1 MRPPIVEKTRPPRKG
16 RPSDML
22 DRLVRLF
29 EPQPRTAE
37 DWVVRMS
44 RPQVSPRDLDAFE
57 AWLDADPR
65 HGDDYAAVKT
75 MVRESQA
82 LRAEFVGDINLI
94 PRAAKTRRRPRA
106 VWLVPAL
113 GGGLAAAALV
123 IAVWPA
129 RDPMAGATTYQT
141 AVGEIREIVLADG
154 SHVTL
159 DTATTLRAR
168 LDGPVRRI
176 ALDQGTAYFAVA
188 HDKAHPFQ
196 VALADRRVIVT
207 GTHFTTGLR
216 GDQARVAVL
225 EGSVAVSRV
234 HPGQADALRDAARL
248 KPGDQVS
255 YRAGA
260 PLVREARIDPAQAAA
275 WREHRLIFQDT
286 ALVDVVAELSR
297 YTQTRIRI
305 ADPALGRRRVTAIFP
320 LDGADS
326 VIARADRLLPIS
338 VIRTGPGEVTVEAR

>member
-1 MRPPIVEKTRPPRKG
+1 MRPPIVEKTSPSPEG
-16 RPSDML
+16 RSSDML
-22 DRLVRLF
+22 DRLARLF
-29 EPQPRTAE
+29 ERQPRTAE
-37 DWVVRMS
+37 DWAVRLG
-44 RPQVSPRDLDAFE
+44 RPDVSPRDLDTFE
-57 AWLDADPR
+57 TWLDADPR
-65 HGDDYAAVKT
+65 RLEDYSALKAT
-75 MVRESQA
+75 ARDSQA
-82 LRAEFVGDINLI
+82 LRAEFVGDLNMI
-94 PRAAKTRRRPRA
+94 PRAAKTRRHPRA
-106 VWLVPAL
+106 VWLVPAV
-113 GGGLAAAALV
+113 GGLAAAALV

-129 RDPMAGATTYQT
+129 GDPMAGAAIYQT

-176 ALDQGTAYFAVA
+176 ALDKGAAYFAVA

-196 VALADRRVIVT
+196 VALADRQVVVT

-234 HPGQADALRDAARL
+234 RPGQADALRDAARL

-260 PLVREARIDPAQAAA
+260 PLVREARVDPTQAAA
-275 WREHRLIFQDT
+275 WREHRLIFQDA
-286 ALVDVVAELSR
+286 ALADVVAELSR

-338 VIRTGPGEVTVEAR
+338 VTRTGPGEVTVEAR

>member
-1 MRPPIVEKTRPPRKG
+1 MRPPIVEKTSPSPEG
-16 RPSDML
+16 RPFDML

-29 EPQPRTAE
+29 ERQPRTAE
-37 DWVVRMS
+37 DWVVRLG
-44 RPQVSPRDLDAFE
+44 RPDVSPRDLDAFE

-65 HGDDYAAVKT
+65 RLEDYSHLKASA
-75 MVRESQA
+75 RESQA
-82 LRAEFVGDINLI
+82 LRAEFVGDLNMI
-94 PRAAKTRRRPRA
+94 PHAAKARRRPRA
-106 VWLVPAL
+106 VWLVPAV
-113 GGGLAAAALV
+113 GGLTAALV

-129 RDPMAGATTYQT
+129 RDPMAGAATYQT
-141 AVGEIREIVLADG
+141 AVGEIREVVLADG

-168 LDGPVRRI
+168 LDGQVRRI
-176 ALDQGTAYFAVA
+176 ALDKGSAYFAVA

-196 VALADRRVIVT
+196 VALADRQVIVT

-225 EGSVAVSRV
+225 EGSVAVSRARLD
-234 HPGQADALRDAARL
+234 QADALRDAARL

-260 PLVREARIDPAQAAA
+260 PLVREARVDPAQAAA
-275 WREHRLIFQDT
+275 WREHRLIFQDA
-286 ALVDVVAELSR
+286 ALADVVAELSR

-305 ADPALGRRRVTAIFP
+305 ADPALGHRRVTAIFP

-338 VIRTGPGEVTVEAR
+338 VTRTGPAEVTIEAR

>member
-1 MRPPIVEKTRPPRKG
+1 MPPPIVEKTRPPLKG

-22 DRLVRLF
+22 DRLARLF
-29 EPQPRTAE
+29 ERQPRTAE
-37 DWVVRMS
+37 DWIVRLG
-44 RPQVSPRDLDAFE
+44 RPDVSLRDLGAFE

-65 HGDDYAAVKT
+65 RLEDYSVLKAAV
-75 MVRESQA
+75 RDSHA
-82 LRAEFVGDINLI
+82 LRPEFVGDLNLI
-94 PRAAKTRRRPRA
+94 PHAAKARLRPRA
-106 VWLVPAL
+106 IWMAPAL
-113 GGGLAAAALV
+113 GGLAAAALV
-123 IAVWPA
+123 VAVWPG

-141 AVGEIREIVLADG
+141 AVGEIREVVLTDG
-154 SHVTL
+154 SRVTL

-176 ALDQGTAYFAVA
+176 ALDRGTAYFAVA
-188 HDKAHPFQ
+188 HDKVHPFQ
-196 VALADRRVIVT
+196 VAVADRQVIVT

-234 HPGQADALRDAARL
+234 HPDQADALRDAARL
-248 KPGDQVS
+248 KPGDQIS

-260 PLVREARIDPAQAAA
+260 PLVREPRIDPARAAA
-275 WREHRLIFQDT
+275 WREHRLIFQDA
-286 ALVDVVAELSR
+286 ALADVVAELSR
-297 YTQTRIRI
+297 YTETRIRI
-305 ADPALGRRRVTAIFP
+305 VDPALGRRRVTAIFP

-338 VIRTGPGEVTVEAR
+338 VTRTGPGEVTIEAR

>member
-1 MRPPIVEKTRPPRKG
+1 MRPPIVEKTSPSPEG

-22 DRLVRLF
+22 DRLARLF
-29 EPQPRTAE
+29 ERQPRTAE
-37 DWVVRMS
+37 DWAVRLG
-44 RPQVSPRDLDAFE
+44 RPDVSPRDLDTFE
-57 AWLDADPR
+57 TWLDADPR
-65 HGDDYAAVKT
+65 RLEDYSALKAAA
-75 MVRESQA
+75 RDSQA
-82 LRAEFVGDINLI
+82 LRAEFVGDLNMI
-94 PRAAKTRRRPRA
+94 PRPAKTRRRPRA
-106 VWLVPAL
+106 VWLVPAV
-113 GGGLAAAALV
+113 GGLAADALV

-129 RDPMAGATTYQT
+129 GDPMAGAATYQT

-176 ALDQGTAYFAVA
+176 ALDKGAAYFAVA
-188 HDKAHPFQ
+188 HDKVHPFQ
-196 VALADRRVIVT
+196 VALADRQVIVT

-225 EGSVAVSRV
+225 EGSVAVSRAR
-234 HPGQADALRDAARL
+234 PDQADALRDAARL

-260 PLVREARIDPAQAAA
+260 PLVREARVDPAQAAA
-275 WREHRLIFQDT
+275 WREHRLIFQDA
-286 ALVDVVAELSR
+286 ALADVVAELSR

-338 VIRTGPGEVTVEAR
+338 VTRTGPGEVTVQAR

>member
-1 MRPPIVEKTRPPRKG
+1 MRPSIVEKTSPSREG

-29 EPQPRTAE
+29 ERQPRTAE
-37 DWVVRMS
+37 DWVVRLGRS
-44 RPQVSPRDLDAFE
+44 DVSPRAWAAFE

-65 HGDDYAAVKT
+65 RVEDYGAVKALA
-75 MVRESQA
+75 RDSQA
-82 LRAEFVGDINLI
+82 LRAEFVGDLNLI
-94 PRAAKTRRRPRA
+94 PRAPKARRRPRG
-106 VWLVPAL
+106 VWLAPVL
-113 GGGLAAAALV
+113 GGLAAVVLA
-123 IAVWPA
+123 IMVWSP
-129 RDPMAGATTYQT
+129 RDPMAGAATYQT
-141 AVGEIREIVLADG
+141 AVGQIREVVLVDG

-168 LDGPVRRI
+168 LDGSVRRI
-176 ALDQGTAYFAVA
+176 SLDRGTAYFAVA
-188 HDKAHPFQ
+188 HDRAHPFQ
-196 VALADRRVIVT
+196 VALADRQVIVT
-207 GTHFTTGLR
+207 GTHFTTALR

-234 HPGQADALRDAARL
+234 RPGRADALRDAARL

-260 PLVREARIDPAQAAA
+260 PLVREARIDPARAAA
-275 WREHRLIFQDT
+275 WREHRLIFEDA
-286 ALVDVVAELSR
+286 ALADVVAELSR
-297 YTQTRIRI
+297 YTDTRIRI

-338 VIRTGPGEVTVEAR
+338 VTRTGPGEVMVEAR

>member
-1 MRPPIVEKTRPPRKG
+1 MRPPIVEKTSPSPEG

-22 DRLVRLF
+22 DRLARLF
-29 EPQPRTAE
+29 ERQPRTAE
-37 DWVVRMS
+37 DWAVRLG
-44 RPQVSPRDLDAFE
+44 RPDVSPRDLDTFE
-57 AWLDADPR
+57 TWLDADPR
-65 HGDDYAAVKT
+65 RLEDYSALKAT
-75 MVRESQA
+75 PRDSQA
-82 LRAEFVGDINLI
+82 LRAEFVGDLNMI
-94 PRAAKTRRRPRA
+94 PRAAEARRRPRA
-106 VWLVPAL
+106 VWLVPAV
-113 GGGLAAAALV
+113 GGLVAAALV

-129 RDPMAGATTYQT
+129 GDPMAGAATYQT

-176 ALDQGTAYFAVA
+176 ALDKGAAYFAVA
-188 HDKAHPFQ
+188 HDKVHPFQ
-196 VALADRRVIVT
+196 VALADRQVIVT

-234 HPGQADALRDAARL
+234 RPGQADALRDAARL

-260 PLVREARIDPAQAAA
+260 PLVREARVDPAQAAA
-275 WREHRLIFQDT
+275 WREHRLIFQDA
-286 ALVDVVAELSR
+286 ALADVVAELSR

-338 VIRTGPGEVTVEAR
+338 VTRTGPGEVTVEAR

>member
-1 MRPPIVEKTRPPRKG
+1 
-16 RPSDML
+16 ML

-29 EPQPRTAE
+29 ERQPRTAE
-37 DWVVRMS
+37 DWVVRLG
-44 RPQVSPRDLDAFE
+44 RADVSPRALDAFE

-65 HGDDYAAVKT
+65 HVDDYAAVKAL
-75 MVRESQA
+75 VRDSQA
-82 LRAEFVGDINLI
+82 LRHDFIGDLNLI
-94 PRAAKTRRRPRA
+94 PRPAKSRRRARA
-106 VWLVPAL
+106 AWVAPAL
-113 GGGLAAAALV
+113 GGLVAAALV
-123 IAVWPA
+123 VAIWPA

-141 AVGEIREIVLADG
+141 TVGEIREIVLADG

-176 ALDQGTAYFAVA
+176 ALDRGTAYFAVA

-196 VALADRRVIVT
+196 VALADRQVIVT

-225 EGSVAVSRV
+225 EGSVAVSRAR
-234 HPGQADALRDAARL
+234 PGSADGLRGAARL

-255 YRAGA
+255 YSAGA

-275 WREHRLIFQDT
+275 WREHRLVFQDV
-286 ALVDVVAELSR
+286 ALADVVAELSR
-297 YTQTRIRI
+297 YTATRIRI

-320 LDGADS
+320 LDGAES

-338 VIRTGPGEVTVEAR
+338 TTRTAPGEVTIRAR